1 MQSVTPLRMLHSALD
16 GFIHSEQF
24 GVLLG
29 TPQNDDHV
37 ERLTEFLSERAQ
49 HLQHFLDQLLST
61 VSNLRQ
67 KGLTPE
73 LMLCSSDHNFKHEMC
88 KTVKDCLISAY
99 GIQPSPT
106 DIDPAYL
113 AVLIR
118 EEKSG
123 NVIGCA
129 LADFRPYPHNEFATR
144 MEAVEKK
151 RQGQKIGKELFHFI
165 RLSIQY
171 LMQVD
176 WYVCINLSGE
186 TQCTLKAYVDTD
198 APDWQLIMMLKL
210 GYEEDSD
217 PYEWRGDIGF
227 SKSVENGAAGIQ
239 LCKRD

>member
-1 MQSVTPLRMLHSALD
+1 MQSVTPLRMLHFALD
-16 GFIHSEQF
+16 GFIHSEKF
-24 GVLLG
+24 EGLLG
-29 TPQNDDHV
+29 TLQNDDQMEH
-37 ERLTEFLSERAQ
+37 LTEFLNERAQ
-49 HLQHFLDQLLST
+49 HLQNFLDQLLST

-73 LMLCSSDHNFKHEMC
+73 LMLCSSDPKFKHEMC
-88 KTVKDCLISAY
+88 KTIKNCVISAY

-123 NVIGCA
+123 SVVGCT
-129 LADFRPYPHNEFATR
+129 LADFRPFPNNAFATR
-144 MEAVEKK
+144 MEAVEKTW
-151 RQGQKIGKELFHFI
+151 QGQKIGKELFHFI
-165 RLSIQY
+165 QLSIQY

-198 APDWQLIMMLKL
+198 APDWHLVMMLNL
-210 GYEEDSD
+210 GFDEDCD
-217 PYEWRGDIGF
+217 QYEWRGDIEF
-227 SKSVENGAAGIQ
+227 SKSIENGVAGIR
-239 LCKRD
+239 LCKQD